1 MKDLQYDVA
10 VCGGGIA
17 GVAAALA
24 SARNGAR
31 TCLLEKEYALGGL
44 ATLGLVVIYLGL
56 DDGDGV
62 QMSGGISEE
71 LLRLS
76 YKYGPCT
83 RLRDVWKTPHTQTQR
98 AGVRYECEYQPA
110 PMMIACEEALLEAG
124 VTLYYDARVTDVS
137 VHNGRLDAVVLSTK
151 EGPRAVRARAFV
163 DATGDADVLWMAGED
178 TLTDSTNVRT
188 GWYFSSSGQDLKLHG
203 LSDPLYGRIPETS
216 CRYNGVSLED
226 ISQHMIDGRR
236 MILEHLRK
244 LQKDD
249 PTRFPVMIPTFPG
262 VRMTRRLVTDAE
274 FSEDAHERV
283 WFDDAIGMIGNWKK
297 CGMRYSLPY
306 RGIKAPHLENVY
318 AAGRCTAAEKSG
330 WDLTRVIPTAAVTG
344 EAAGTAAAMQA
355 AADREARVSDLQEQ
369 LIRQGVLLH
378 PELFDRR
385 FDA

>member
-1 MKDLQYDVA
+1 MKDLQYDV
-10 VCGGGIA
+10 VICGGGIA

-71 LLRLS
+71 LFRLS

-83 RLRDVWKTPHTQTQR
+83 RLPDVWKTPHTQTER
-98 AGVRYECEYQPA
+98 AGKRYECEYQAA

-124 VTLYYDARVTDVS
+124 VTLYYDARITDVS
-137 VHNGRLDAVVLSTK
+137 VNNGRVDAVILSTK
-151 EGPRAVRARAFV
+151 EGPRAVCGRAFV

-178 TLTDSTNVRT
+178 TITDSTNVRT
-188 GWYFSSSGQDLKLHG
+188 GWYFSADGGALHLHG
-203 LSDPLYGRIPETS
+203 LSDPLYGEIPETS
-216 CRYNGVSLED
+216 RRYNGVNLED

-236 MILEHLRK
+236 MILEHLKK
-244 LQKDD
+244 LREKD
-249 PTRFPVMIPTFPG
+249 PEAFPALIPTFPG
-262 VRMTRRLVTDAE
+262 VRMTRRLVTDVE
-274 FSEDAHERV
+274 FSEDNHERV

-297 CGMRYSLPY
+297 RGMRYSLPY

-355 AADREARVSDLQEQ
+355 RADREVAVSALQEQ
-369 LIRQGVLLH
+369 LVRQGVLLR

-385 FDA
+385 FDT